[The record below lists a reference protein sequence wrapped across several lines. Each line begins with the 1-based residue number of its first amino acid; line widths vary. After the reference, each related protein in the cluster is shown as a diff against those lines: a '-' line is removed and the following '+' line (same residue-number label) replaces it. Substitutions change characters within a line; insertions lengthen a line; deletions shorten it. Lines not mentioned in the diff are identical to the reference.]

1 MVLGFLVSGL
11 GCFDVQGLAFCRF
24 CSRFLFYGLAGS
36 NFKGFG
42 GLLRAQGQRRR
53 ATRSHRSPNGC
64 PGGAVGRRDALPLVV
79 FTWGP

>member
-11 GCFDVQGLAFCRF
+11 GCFDVQGLAFVGSVRASCFTAWQVRILKVSGG
-24 CSRFLFYGLAGS
+24 CSG
-36 NFKGFG
+36 
-42 GLLRAQGQRRR
+42 AQGQRRR